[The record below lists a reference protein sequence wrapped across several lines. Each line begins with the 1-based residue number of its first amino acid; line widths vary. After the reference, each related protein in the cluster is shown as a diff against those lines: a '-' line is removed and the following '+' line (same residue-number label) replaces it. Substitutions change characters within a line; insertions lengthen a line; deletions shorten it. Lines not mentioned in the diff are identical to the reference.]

1 MLPFCSPKRIS
12 KTHPETHP
20 KVDPVGSGAAANF
33 SIYIYEINVN
43 YYRL

>member
-1 MLPFCSPKRIS
+1 MFPFCSPKRTS
-12 KTHPETHP
+12 KTHAETYP
-20 KVDPVGSGAAANF
+20 KMDQIGSGAAVNF

>member
-1 MLPFCSPKRIS
+1 MFPFCSPKRIS
-12 KTHPETHP
+12 KTHAETHP
-20 KVDPVGSGAAANF
+20 KMDTVGNGAAANF